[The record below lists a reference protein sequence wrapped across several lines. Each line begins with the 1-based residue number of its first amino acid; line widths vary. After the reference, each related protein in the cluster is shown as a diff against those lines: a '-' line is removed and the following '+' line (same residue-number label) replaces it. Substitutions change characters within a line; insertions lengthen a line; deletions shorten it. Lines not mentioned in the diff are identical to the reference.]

1 MKNLITYLKALWSW
15 VADSQRKEVGVT
27 LGEGAIEHPFSTYS
41 APFGTC
47 WQPSGKLHSVV
58 RCAAMLVMLLTIGSG
73 NAWGESFT
81 FTPTSA
87 SAGTLSGA
95 PTGVTAT
102 FSNSYNSA
110 NQITKNNSQTLTLSG
125 LDGCTIT
132 GVSVSVHN
140 NKSSGA
146 GSGSLTIN
154 GSNKGS
160 LSGISG
166 LGNSSWTT
174 KNFTVTSTEVATGGT
189 VVVTISCSTSSVYC
203 NLYTITYTPASGP
216 TCSTN
221 PTVGGSSNS
230 SINVTG
236 GTVSCTGITKG
247 DCDIDEWGFVYGTAT
262 EPTGNA
268 QKVSSGKST
277 SNVSSF
283 NKALT
288 GLDPNQKYYVRAY
301 AKVGSSTF
309 YGSETNFTTK
319 TITVSSSNTTYG
331 TVSRNKMVITGSPK
345 SGGQYASPAYTISG
359 STPANATTVSQV
371 GNTFTVTSTSTTNIT
386 VTINFEAVPTYT
398 VTWVAGSNS
407 SFNSQTGTAGT
418 ALTNPGTPSAA
429 SYCPGGKV
437 FVGWT
442 ETPIVGETNTVPA
455 DLFSSAEATSKTIP
469 SGGTTYYAVFA
480 TEAASNSYTQIT
492 AEADLEA
499 GKNYL
504 IVGYASSTYKALPVD
519 AASSLTTVSVSSS
532 SISSPAAA
540 LIWTLEGSADAWK
553 IKSTNN
559 NKYLQISGGS
569 LTFETSTSL
578 TFSVGVSSSVFT
590 FTSSASSGNKIL
602 SYYANG
608 NCFNAYTKANTVYV
622 YKQGVTRSAYAT
634 TCCTPWDD
642 PTFSY
647 NTYSLT
653 AGGAHATKTITGT
666 THGTLSFE
674 SSNTGVITVNETT
687 GEVTPV
693 GAGTAHVIASWTAA
707 DGYCAKEMNSSD
719 FTVTGNVTVTF
730 KRNGGGGAA
739 DNQTQSVPYNEATAL
754 KTVATIGYTAPNS
767 CKQFGG
773 WATSEANATAGT
785 VAYADGADITATG
798 ATTLW
803 AIWTDI
809 TYAVSDGTMVGVGS
823 HSYSANPITCGTTLT
838 ITCAADGD
846 HKGNPTVTATGTHGT
861 ITVVSA
867 TSVTIA
873 NVTSAIAVS
882 ISYAEKTNV
891 TATWNVNNGSVT
903 GGGTT
908 TQKEGSTFTF
918 PNVTS
923 TDCGTFL
930 GWTNA
935 ANSSYSSTSGTPTP
949 FYTAGSTT
957 TLNENTQFYA
967 VYSKVSDDAVSATL
981 YAHDGNV
988 NSITNAGYTN
998 TTVTATGISTTNTTN
1013 YKTKFDDVGDKVI
1026 FQLDGTPTS
1035 FSAAFQ
1041 TPSSGTSGT
1050 STIKL
1055 YESSSTSGPWTEIT
1069 STSITTSSTS
1079 ATLSETRPA
1088 KFTQRIVK
1096 LEMTSKGYNMMC
1108 GDITIVGLRAPIN
1121 YTTNPGC
1128 VDWVLDAIN
1137 VTTAPTK
1144 TTYDECEAF
1153 DPTGMAVTAT
1163 MKENGNPS
1171 NTTTKDVAG
1180 YTWTPTQFLTP
1191 GNSIPVTI
1199 SYTEK
1204 GVTRTTT
1211 QTVRVNDLPNYTIT
1225 FHDGDGTTTWTQANH
1240 CDACNLDSRTGSLA
1254 CGDYTFAGW
1263 STSSTTYDDENATIT
1278 TWVSG
1283 SYTPTANTHLYAVY
1297 LKGAAPAEF
1306 TANCIGGTFTIG
1318 TKNGGSTIISH
1329 AANVGSF
1336 NSYEYGVANSDY
1348 TEDQLGKFLFEKV
1361 GENTYKISLERND
1374 DYGGGIKRFYIAPDD
1389 YSAGTIEF
1397 LETYDANQCKW
1408 KVVAGT
1414 SGSWRI
1420 YTEFRN
1426 SNVTKDYGIA
1436 GRGNDGATPRFKL
1449 VPTSN
1454 INGSDNYD
1462 VELSPVSTPVY
1473 QSNPNCASTYTI
1485 TFNTHGGTF
1494 VQGNYAY
1501 ATETTSGL
1509 SGTTT
1514 SKFPSAT
1521 LSGCTFAGWKEGSAF
1536 EETTSSAAEDDM
1548 SDAPYGL
1555 FAADANL
1562 SVSSNKTYH
1571 AVYHYY
1577 DDDIEFDPIDGG
1589 TYQMY
1594 ATVGGVKHFCSAAPG
1609 TSFGTIAS
1617 STDCEDVVDV
1627 VVTPGT
1633 GVNAGK
1639 YKINIGGY
1647 DVMPE
1652 LSNSGLK
1659 RGTFW
1664 WNINEVSDNIYH
1676 ITAEGAESGRSLNL
1690 YASTLAFTHYKDNG
1704 AGLAYDVSFGRC
1716 RQHHWTSEPV
1726 LVPMVVLNSNSN
1738 IMVTSTNGQKLRST
1752 TMLTVTATHYGETTK
1767 IYLSANVAGVGFL
1780 KSDGTALSSDA
1791 GGSYLQTDAE
1801 GELATSVYV
1810 TYAPTVTT
1818 DGIENVTITARD
1830 GHSPSPLSQ
1839 TTRSAQVRHLPT
1851 KFIIAQKVGDDW
1863 YALPNDMGNNYTS
1876 STAAVK
1882 ISSVNESTGVAT
1894 FYSEVTDQFA
1904 YQLLRSKA
1912 LDNAGMVFSSPA
1924 KSNNIIKAN
1933 TTASTSTIGLYA
1945 QSGWNN
1951 GATPT
1956 APYFEFTPTTND
1968 LVDYTLKNTFQNN
1981 FLGITTGTWG
1991 IGSTNNVRFFSID
2004 QQPAATITWQND
2016 MLEAVHATNKAE
2028 NGVVTLPT
2036 GANPL
2041 SCNDPSG
2048 LLTFDGWV
2056 TATWS
2061 GYKTTGFTK
2070 VVGGEPATSDVT
2082 YYAVFKDANNRY
2094 YTQCPTIYSITYKA
2108 NGGTGSDYVVYTMN
2122 TTADA
2127 VAVATAGFTKE
2138 GSTFVGW
2145 TNPANAEGTII
2156 TPGAGKIT
2164 GLSGDITLNA
2174 VWIGTTTV
2182 TGTVRLT
2189 ASAGEKVATSGTEVS
2204 INSTDFACAT
2214 ALRIT
2219 YKDVTND
2226 VTYGRSG
2233 TPSYTSSEFRLC
2245 NGSYG
2250 SADGTNISLAEVSGA
2265 YNQTYSIT
2273 YEPNGGAN
2281 TLDHYQLKIEV
2292 LLKNTVIETKTL
2304 ELYGRTLPASFAIAT
2319 KIGGAWYALPNNMSS
2334 EGTYDPI
2341 LISVTEDANILNWT
2355 AQGPS
2360 TAAYKMKDYTV
2371 NYSRLRF
2378 AANDANQYCLWAANG
2393 DAAGIRNWSASSTDA
2408 NYGWIVAE
2416 TNADFSGYTMATSNN
2431 TRTGLMIS
2439 NNKWGMAN
2447 SGYSEIHFIPLTT
2460 VETIDIIA
2468 REWKTNGLV
2477 FAIAADN
2484 NVSLTSGHTQYGIDA
2499 APTTNVT
2506 SITRHSTGG
2515 YGLYEV
2521 GLTDIT
2527 GDYGK
2532 VLSLKMKIGGVD
2544 KIANVTIPIIVSGTD
2559 VTTAAS
2565 EPFTTLDAATKDYDV
2580 VILEG
2585 AKLTT
2590 NATASHAS
2598 KFHNL
2603 YVYAGGTLINDNG
2616 STSVNYLEMRGGIK
2630 GVAHK
2635 EDLAQ
2640 GVPHLRLNK
2649 QISSTNG
2656 ANLDMYVNTAHS
2668 YALSVPFEVSLSG
2681 VNYANSLN
2689 TSTGAA
2695 INGTLDS
2702 QFRIMRYDGE
2712 TRSTG
2717 ASGWTP
2723 ITSTSYTL
2731 QVGQGYV
2738 LQGKRPK
2745 GQPFAVIRFPF
2756 TGVASWA
2763 NASGEGGT
2771 TGKPAIDIYAHEG
2784 GANTPDNDKGWNLI
2798 ANPYMAT
2805 ISYYGDE
2812 EEAYAADFTVGC
2824 LEKTNTTPWDGKYSY
2839 TETTD
2844 AYVTMPNDW
2853 YSAFPQYRANSA
2865 QAVFEP
2871 FKNFF
2876 IQTSADGSV
2885 LFDRSKRASAPR
2897 HLLAQTEN
2905 VSPIYADINLTHG
2918 DDFAQAGLKIDAN
2931 ATTGYKFGEDQNI
2944 FENREAL
2951 TYLKVYT
2958 VADGHYLVGNTLTPA
2973 ETAELIP
2980 LEFYAPNINGEYV
2993 FSLDAN
2999 SDIDRLEYVIL
3010 YDAELGLN
3018 TNLLTNDYTVE
3029 LEQTGLI
3036 ENRFSIGLKVKE
3048 KDNSATGIDDV
3059 GGDSERPYKF
3069 LYRDK
3074 MYILR
3079 GGKIYDATGK
3089 QVREIK

>member
-1 MKNLITYLKALWSW
+1 MKNLITYLKTLWSR
-15 VADSQRKEVGVT
+15 VADSQRNDSRHDCRLTVG
-27 LGEGAIEHPFSTYS
+27 S
-41 APFGTC
+41 
-47 WQPSGKLHSVV
+47 PSGFNSKWMLKLVSV
-58 RCAAMLVMLLTIGSG
+58 LVLILTIGSG

-140 NKSSGA
+140 NKSSGV

-160 LSGISG
+160 LSGIFG

-189 VVVTISCSTSSVYC
+189 VVVTISCSTNSVFC

-319 TITVSSSNTTYG
+319 TITASSSNTTYG

-608 NCFNAYTKANTVYV
+608 KCFNAYTKANTVYV

-846 HKGNPTVTATGTHGT
+846 HKGDPTVTATGTHGA

-867 TSVTIA
+867 TSVTIS

-891 TATWNVNNGSVT
+891 TATWNANNGSVT

-908 TQKEGSTFTF
+908 TQKEGTTFTF
-918 PNVTS
+918 PTVTS
-923 TDCGTFL
+923 VDCGTFL

-935 ANSSYSSTSGTPTP
+935 ANSAYSSTSGTPTP

-1079 ATLSETRPA
+1079 ATLSETSPA

-1108 GDITIVGLRAPIN
+1108 GDITIVGLRAPIV
-1121 YTTNPGC
+1121 YSTNPGC
-1128 VDWVLDAIN
+1128 VDWVLDAIS

-1144 TTYDECEAF
+1144 TTYNECEEF
-1153 DPTGMAVTAT
+1153 DPAGMVVTGSYY
-1163 MKENGNPS
+1163 ENGNPS

-1180 YTWTPTQFLTP
+1180 YTWSPEQFLTP
-1191 GNSIPVTI
+1191 GNTIPVTI
-1199 SYTEK
+1199 TYTEK
-1204 GVTRTTT
+1204 AVTKTTT
-1211 QTVRVNDLPNYTIT
+1211 YNVRVNDLTNYTIT
-1225 FHDGDGTTTWTQANH
+1225 FHDGGNTTTWTQSNH

-1263 STSSTTYDDENATIT
+1263 SSSSTSYDDQSATIT
-1278 TWVSG
+1278 TWVTG
-1283 SYTPTANTHLYAVY
+1283 SYVPTTNTDLYAVY
-1297 LKGAAPAEF
+1297 RKGAAPPAF
-1306 TANCIGGTFTIG
+1306 TANCEGGTFYIYEANGNTHMAGRVNNTPRAYTSEYWNDDCLSCEGDDG
-1318 TKNGGSTIISH
+1318 TPFTFTRI
-1329 AANVGSF
+1329 A
-1336 NSYEYGVANSDY
+1336 D
-1348 TEDQLGKFLFEKV
+1348 
-1361 GENTYKISLERND
+1361 NTYKIQNHDGEYLRKY
-1374 DYGGGIKRFYIAPDD
+1374 YGGNHPDFESTWYNED
-1389 YSAGTIEF
+1389 NFKWIISAGTNGTWRF
-1397 LETYDANQCKW
+1397 TSKAATDYALVKSGNYFDFQLASN
-1408 KVVAGT
+1408 VT
-1414 SGSWRI
+1414 SGST
-1420 YTEFRN
+1420 Y
-1426 SNVTKDYGIA
+1426 
-1436 GRGNDGATPRFKL
+1436 
-1449 VPTSN
+1449 
-1454 INGSDNYD
+1454 YD
-1462 VELSPVSTPVY
+1462 LELSPAAATIY

-1509 SGTTT
+1509 SGTTS

-1521 LSGCTFAGWKEGSAF
+1521 LGGCTFAGWKDGSVQ
-1536 EETTSSAAEDDM
+1536 EEVTSSSAEGDL

-1555 FAADANL
+1555 IAADADL

-1577 DDDIEFDPIDGG
+1577 DEDLEFDPVNGG
-1589 TYQMY
+1589 TYHMY
-1594 ATVGGVKHFCSAAPG
+1594 ATVSGTKHFCSGTPG
-1609 TSFGTIAS
+1609 TSYGTLTS
-1617 STDCEDVVDV
+1617 TTDCDGVVDV
-1627 VVTPGT
+1627 VITPGT
-1633 GVNAGK
+1633 GANAGK

-1647 DVMPE
+1647 DVTPE
-1652 LSNSGLK
+1652 LSGTGLK

-1664 WNINEVSDNIYH
+1664 WNIAEVSDNLYH
-1676 ITAEGAESGRSLNL
+1676 ITADGAESGRSLN
-1690 YASTLAFTHYKDNG
+1690 YYSTSSAFTHYKDNG
-1704 AGLAYDVSFGRC
+1704 AGNTNDINFGRC

-1738 IMVTSTNGQKLRST
+1738 IMVTSTNGQTLRST

-1767 IYLSANVAGVGFL
+1767 IYLSANVTGVGFV

-1791 GGSYLQTDAE
+1791 GGSYLQTDE
-1801 GELATSVYV
+1801 SGELATSVYV

-1818 DGIENVTITARD
+1818 DGVENVTITACD

-1863 YALPNDMGNNYTS
+1863 YALPNNMGNNYTS

-1882 ISSVNESTGVAT
+1882 LSSVNESTGVAT
-1894 FYSEVTDQFA
+1894 FYSDVTDQFA
-1904 YQLLRSKA
+1904 YQLLASKG
-1912 LDNAGMVFSSPA
+1912 LDKKGMVFSSPV
-1924 KSNNIIKAN
+1924 KSDNVIKAN
-1933 TTASTSTIGLYA
+1933 TTSSTSTFGLYA
-1945 QSGWNN
+1945 QSGWT
-1951 GATPT
+1951 GANVQ
-1956 APYFEFTPTTND
+1956 YYEFTPATDD

-1981 FLGITTGTWG
+1981 YLGITTGTWG

-2004 QQPAATITWQND
+2004 QQPAPTITWRNN
-2016 MLEAVHATNKAE
+2016 MLSVDHATNKAE

-2036 GANPL
+2036 GADPV
-2041 SCNDPSG
+2041 SCNTTLFP
-2048 LLTFDGWV
+2048 TFCGWS
-2056 TATWS
+2056 AT
-2061 GYKTTGFTK
+2061 
-2070 VVGGEPATSDVT
+2070 EPAGSYWSAEPSYITNGTVATENTT
-2082 YYAVFKDANNRY
+2082 YYAVFKDATRNRW
-2094 YTQCPTIYSITYKA
+2094 YTQCPTYYTLTFQA
-2108 NGGTGSDYVVYTMN
+2108 GTGIGSDYVTYTEN
-2122 TTADA
+2122 TTYVMPDAATTGMSKEGYTLSGWTTTTAVTVGGSPVAAGGVIPVGATISGISGDMTFTAVWTGNISITGDVWLTSYNGVTVYATSTTNNLITVSSADA
-2127 VAVATAGFTKE
+2127 TGATRFKIIYLDGNGDEVAK
-2138 GSTFVGW
+2138 GS
-2145 TNPANAEGTII
+2145 
-2156 TPGAGKIT
+2156 
-2164 GLSGDITLNA
+2164 S
-2174 VWIGTTTV
+2174 
-2182 TGTVRLT
+2182 R
-2189 ASAGEKVATSGTEVS
+2189 
-2204 INSTDFACAT
+2204 
-2214 ALRIT
+2214 
-2219 YKDVTND
+2219 
-2226 VTYGRSG
+2226 
-2233 TPSYTSSEFRLC
+2233 FRLC
-2245 NGSYG
+2245 NNGSSNYNMVDVSSEYVSV
-2250 SADGTNISLAEVSGA
+2250 SAGA
-2265 YNQTYSIT
+2265 YSQTYSISYT
-2273 YEPNGGAN
+2273 PNAHN
-2281 TLDHYQLKIEV
+2281 TIHTGTLKLQLMHNTTV
-2292 LLKNTVIETKTL
+2292 LSEATL
-2304 ELYGRTLPASFAIAT
+2304 VLHGRALPEEFVVASKFD
-2319 KIGGAWYALPNNMSS
+2319 GEWYALPNTLAATEAEAKAVAGVKITVDNTTTPTKAVYAPNTAVYRG
-2334 EGTYDPI
+2334 EGRYAAGTNVYGIRLTDGTKH
-2341 LISVTEDANILNWT
+2341 LQVS
-2355 AQGPS
+2355 S
-2360 TAAYKMKDYTV
+2360 TASVNNIWLSPTGSAAHQDWWLSSSNFGAY
-2371 NYSRLRF
+2371 
-2378 AANDANQYCLWAANG
+2378 
-2393 DAAGIRNWSASSTDA
+2393 
-2408 NYGWIVAE
+2408 E
-2416 TNADFSGYTMATSNN
+2416 
-2431 TRTGLMIS
+2431 
-2439 NNKWGMAN
+2439 
-2447 SGYSEIHFIPLTT
+2447 
-2460 VETIDIIA
+2460 
-2468 REWKTNGLV
+2468 
-2477 FAIAADN
+2477 
-2484 NVSLTSGHTQYGIDA
+2484 
-2499 APTTNVT
+2499 
-2506 SITRHSTGG
+2506 
-2515 YGLYEV
+2515 
-2521 GLTDIT
+2521 
-2527 GDYGK
+2527 
-2532 VLSLKMKIGGVD
+2532 
-2544 KIANVTIPIIVSGTD
+2544 VTIPSTGTKKMGMVGGNIGYFASPTAPSGQIYFLPIEHELVDNEAKVTEWGSKSVILDVDAQTASSAQARLGSGEPETVASFAQTLTSVKGSATKYNYTLSFSTLDFSTHKGELLYIDWLDAEDNVLSTSALTIPWIIASNSTMSTIDATKGHWNTEVHVLPDVTLTADGGSFGSSSVTIKQLEIYPGAIVKVTSGTLD
-2559 VTTAAS
+2559 VTDLVLRYGWTRAAEKS
-2565 EPFTTLDAATKDYDV
+2565 YDV
-2580 VILEG
+2580 AQMQI
-2585 AKLTT
+2585 K
-2590 NATASHAS
+2590 
-2598 KFHNL
+2598 
-2603 YVYAGGTLINDNG
+2603 
-2616 STSVNYLEMRGGIK
+2616 RGDG
-2630 GVAHK
+2630 
-2635 EDLAQ
+2635 
-2640 GVPHLRLNK
+2640 
-2649 QISSTNG
+2649 G
-2656 ANLDMYVNTAHS
+2656 ANLTTTRA
-2668 YALSVPFEVSLSG
+2668 YADWYIDYDQYYPISVPWTVTVANMSYKNSNSAASAGVKLRYYDGASRAENGQTGVDEGANWKEYSPLPEYLEPSKGYAMSAKRPSGKAFSIVRMPLTIPSASWTALGEQGEVSSEHKNQ
-2681 VNYANSLN
+2681 VSV
-2689 TSTGAA
+2689 TG
-2695 INGTLDS
+2695 
-2702 QFRIMRYDGE
+2702 Y
-2712 TRSTG
+2712 
-2717 ASGWTP
+2717 
-2723 ITSTSYTL
+2723 
-2731 QVGQGYV
+2731 GY
-2738 LQGKRPK
+2738 GSSEW
-2745 GQPFAVIRFPF
+2745 FAM
-2756 TGVASWA
+2756 
-2763 NASGEGGT
+2763 
-2771 TGKPAIDIYAHEG
+2771 
-2784 GANTPDNDKGWNLI
+2784 GWNFI
-2798 ANPYMAT
+2798 GNPYMAT
-2805 ISYYGDE
+2805 FNGDDDGISGKLELQNGGSIRYATIPDLEFKNYYQVNIAEANLKPASGFFVQANNATPQTITFAANKIVAPSAPARYTKKE
-2812 EEAYAADFTVGC
+2812 ETVPDQEAYIRLSNDDDVKDQMGLIIGDNYTAEYEPNADLVKVLGEANA
-2824 LEKTNTTPWDGKYSY
+2824 LKTYMHYINMDM
-2839 TETTD
+2839 
-2844 AYVTMPNDW
+2844 AYVAINETLAKEWIPVTVHIPSTGG
-2853 YSAFPQYRANSA
+2853 YTFSLANS
-2865 QAVFEP
+2865 
-2871 FKNFF
+2871 
-2876 IQTSADGSV
+2876 SV
-2885 LFDRSKRASAPR
+2885 VE
-2897 HLLAQTEN
+2897 HLEGVYLM
-2905 VSPIYADINLTHG
+2905 D
-2918 DDFAQAGLKIDAN
+2918 
-2931 ATTGYKFGEDQNI
+2931 YKYGM
-2944 FENREAL
+2944 
-2951 TYLKVYT
+2951 V
-2958 VADGHYLVGNTLTPA
+2958 
-2973 ETAELIP
+2973 
-2980 LEFYAPNINGEYV
+2980 
-2993 FSLDAN
+2993 
-2999 SDIDRLEYVIL
+2999 
-3010 YDAELGLN
+3010 
-3018 TNLLTNDYTVE
+3018 TNLIGDTYSFHIDEGVTD
-3029 LEQTGLI
+3029 
-3036 ENRFSIGLKVKE
+3036 NRFAINAVVGKRDTPTDM
-3048 KDNSATGIDDV
+3048 DNIQSDD
-3059 GGDSERPYKF
+3059 GQRPTVMKF
-3069 LYRDK
+3069 LYQDK

-3079 GGKIYDATGK
+3079 NGVLYDATGK
-3089 QVREIK
+3089 KVSEINK

>member
-1 MKNLITYLKALWSW
+1 MKTKFLQRVLWLMIPLL
-15 VADSQRKEVGVT
+15 T
-27 LGEGAIEHPFSTYS
+27 MFSTNMWADY
-41 APFGTC
+41 
-47 WQPSGKLHSVV
+47 
-58 RCAAMLVMLLTIGSG
+58 TI
-73 NAWGESFT
+73 T
-81 FTPTSA
+81 FKT
-87 SAGTLSGA
+87 SGA
-95 PTGVTAT
+95 TDLINTGGTYATSSETAYVNGT
-102 FSNSYNSA
+102 
-110 NQITKNNSQTLTLSG
+110 
-125 LDGCTIT
+125 
-132 GVSVSVHN
+132 
-140 NKSSGA
+140 SSGVQF
-146 GSGSLTIN
+146 GSGSKGGNILLTMTASGQIQASKITLN
-154 GSNKGS
+154 GYCKFASNG
-160 LSGISG
+160 
-166 LGNSSWTT
+166 GNCKVTIT
-174 KNFTVTSTEVATGGT
+174 FTDNSTENHTPSA
-189 VVVTISCSTSSVYC
+189 ST
-203 NLYTITYTPASGP
+203 
-216 TCSTN
+216 
-221 PTVGGSSNS
+221 
-230 SINVTG
+230 
-236 GTVSCTGITKG
+236 
-247 DCDIDEWGFVYGTAT
+247 TAT
-262 EPTGNA
+262 NTD
-268 QKVSSGKST
+268 VSI
-277 SNVSSF
+277 
-283 NKALT
+283 
-288 GLDPNQKYYVRAY
+288 
-301 AKVGSSTF
+301 
-309 YGSETNFTTK
+309 TNTTK
-319 TITVSSSNTTYG
+319 TLKSIKLESTAKNKRFYVTGIKVTAAGGGGCSTDPTASWSTAPSNGTAGGNMNATLTTNYAAGVVYSSSNTSVA
-331 TVSRNKMVITGSPK
+331 TVSGNGTTTCAIT
-345 SGGQYASPAYTISG
+345 YVAAG
-359 STPANATTVSQV
+359 STRITATVTGDGSTYCTGPATCYTDITVSAP
-371 GNTFTVTSTSTTNIT
+371 
-386 VTINFEAVPTYT
+386 AVSHT
-398 VTWVAGSNS
+398 VTWLSNGSNYVS
-407 SFNSQTGTAGT
+407 PVSYDHGDPLEFPAGT
-418 ALTNPGTPSAA
+418 PTAPSG
-429 SYCPGGKV
+429 SCSSKV

-442 ETPIVGETNTVPA
+442 SDSEITSETSTAPSFISEGGAVNA
-455 DLFSSAEATSKTIP
+455 DV
-469 SGGTTYYAVFA
+469 TYRAVFA
-480 TEAASNSYTQIT
+480 DALTTFSKVTNPSTLRAGDIIAIVSNDNNNGLRVSSNAPAASASTYANAASIT
-492 AEADLEA
+492 PATDMLWTLA
-499 GKNYL
+499 GNNTTGFTFTTGSRTTSGPETL
-504 IVGYASSTYKALPVD
+504 GAASVPGNNSSTNVTLS
-519 AASSLTTVSVSSS
+519 ASNNTWKFTSHNTSNCLLISPSSKSTCGLEYYS
-532 SISSPAAA
+532 S
-540 LIWTLEGSADAWK
+540 AWK
-553 IKSTNN
+553 IYTK
-559 NKYLQISGGS
+559 
-569 LTFETSTSL
+569 
-578 TFSVGVSSSVFT
+578 
-590 FTSSASSGNKIL
+590 SSGIGSTAATAMRVYRKDYDNYI
-602 SYYANG
+602 
-608 NCFNAYTKANTVYV
+608 TK
-622 YKQGVTRSAYAT
+622 
-634 TCCTPWDD
+634 CCTDWSV
-642 PTFSY
+642 PTL
-647 NTYSLT
+647 TYSIPGGWK
-653 AGGAHATKTITGT
+653 AGDADVNATIGSGT
-666 THGTLSFE
+666 THGTVSFE
-674 SSNTGVITVNETT
+674 SSNPSVLTVNTST
-687 GEVTPV
+687 GAIHAV
-693 GAGTAHVIASWTAA
+693 GAGTA
-707 DGYCAKEMNSSD
+707 
-719 FTVTGNVTVTF
+719 TVTATWPGDATYCPKTCTSATITVSGNVTVVF
-730 KRNGGGGAA
+730 DKNGGDGTMA
-739 DNQTQSVPYNEATAL
+739 NQAVPYNTSTAL
-754 KTVATIGYTAPNS
+754 NSNAYTAPS
-767 CKQFGG
+767 CKYFYG
-773 WATSEANATAGT
+773 WADTKAEADAGTRDYTDGQNVTLTAGVTLYAVWKTIQYT
-785 VAYADGADITATG
+785 VARGTGTATG
-798 ATTLW
+798 C
-803 AIWTDI
+803 
-809 TYAVSDGTMVGVGS
+809 SGGTFTFSPSTVD
-823 HSYSANPITCGTTLT
+823 CGGTVT
-838 ITCAADGD
+838 ITSSPDD
-846 HKGNPTVTATGTHGT
+846 NHKGSPTVTILPAGSGTVSGNT
-861 ITVVSA
+861 ITGVSGNI
-867 TSVTIA
+867 TSISV
-873 NVTSAIAVS
+873 
-882 ISYAEKTNV
+882 SYAEKVDV

-935 ANSSYSSTSGTPTP
+935 ANSSYSSTSGKPTP
-949 FYTAGSTT
+949 FYSVGSTIV
-957 TLNENTQFYA
+957 LNENTQFYA
-967 VYSKVSDDAVSATL
+967 VYSKVGDDAVAGTL
-981 YAHDGNV
+981 YQYNNDGTDLDDDTHGVTPSKSVTNK
-988 NSITNAGYTN
+988 NSAPWIGFES
-998 TTVTATGISTTNTTN
+998 VGN
-1013 YKTKFDDVGDKVI
+1013 YIIWDLG
-1026 FQLDGTPTS
+1026 GTPTS
-1035 FSAAFQ
+1035 FSAY
-1041 TPSSGTSGT
+1041 
-1050 STIKL
+1050 L
-1055 YESSSTSGPWTEIT
+1055 VSSTGGTGSGQSTMVLEQGDKDGGVYTWDATPIATRSTSSASTEI
-1069 STSITTSSTS
+1069 SMNITDASKFEKSHLRLRMSEKRMNIRMGAVTINGLI
-1079 ATLSETRPA
+1079 AT
-1088 KFTQRIVK
+1088 
-1096 LEMTSKGYNMMC
+1096 
-1108 GDITIVGLRAPIN
+1108 IT

-1128 VDWVLDAIN
+1128 VDWVLDAIS

-1144 TTYDECEAF
+1144 TTYNECEEF
-1153 DPTGMAVTAT
+1153 DPAGMVVTGSYY
-1163 MKENGNPS
+1163 ENGNPS

-1180 YTWTPTQFLTP
+1180 YTWSPEQFLTP
-1191 GNSIPVTI
+1191 GNTIPVTI
-1199 SYTEK
+1199 TYTEK
-1204 GVTRTTT
+1204 AVTKTTT
-1211 QTVRVNDLPNYTIT
+1211 YNVRVNDLTNYTIT
-1225 FHDGDGTTTWTQANH
+1225 FHDGGNTTTWTQSNH

-1263 STSSTTYDDENATIT
+1263 SSSSTSYDDQSATIT
-1278 TWVSG
+1278 TWVTG
-1283 SYTPTANTHLYAVY
+1283 SYVPTANTDLYAVY
-1297 LKGAAPAEF
+1297 RKGATPPAF
-1306 TANCIGGTFTIG
+1306 TANCEGGTFYIYEANGNTHMAGRVNNTPRAYTSEYWNDDCLSCEGDDG
-1318 TKNGGSTIISH
+1318 TPFTFTRI
-1329 AANVGSF
+1329 A
-1336 NSYEYGVANSDY
+1336 D
-1348 TEDQLGKFLFEKV
+1348 
-1361 GENTYKISLERND
+1361 NTYKIQNHDGEYLRKYSSG
-1374 DYGGGIKRFYIAPDD
+1374 YHPDFESTWYNED
-1389 YSAGTIEF
+1389 NFKWIISAGT
-1397 LETYDANQCKW
+1397 N
-1408 KVVAGT
+1408 GT
-1414 SGSWRI
+1414 WRFTSKAATDYALVKSGN
-1420 YTEFRN
+1420 YFDFQLA
-1426 SNVTKDYGIA
+1426 SNVTPSSSYYDLEL
-1436 GRGNDGATPRFKL
+1436 TPAA
-1449 VPTSN
+1449 
-1454 INGSDNYD
+1454 
-1462 VELSPVSTPVY
+1462 STVY
-1473 QSNPNCASTYTI
+1473 QSNPNCGSPYTI
-1485 TFNTHGGTF
+1485 TFETHGGSF

-1501 ATETTSGL
+1501 STATTSGL
-1509 SGTTT
+1509 TDPTV

-1521 LSGCTFAGWKEGSAF
+1521 MTGCTFVGWKDGNAQDEILSDNAEG
-1536 EETTSSAAEDDM
+1536 DM
-1548 SDAPYGL
+1548 SDAPAGL
-1555 FAADANL
+1555 YAANADL

-1577 DDDIEFDPIDGG
+1577 DDDWTFDPSEGG
-1589 TYQMY
+1589 TYHMY
-1594 ATVGGVKHFCSAAPG
+1594 TLISGTKHYVSSTPTNSWALL
-1609 TSFGTIAS
+1609 TT
-1617 STDCEDVVDV
+1617 STDCGDVKEVTI
-1627 VVTPGT
+1627 TPGT
-1633 GVNAGK
+1633 GANAGK
-1639 YKINIGGY
+1639 YTIAVDGYNIISENGGTNFKRGDFWWTITARGDGTYAINGMNNDRNI
-1647 DVMPE
+1647 V
-1652 LSNSGLK
+1652 SNSTGSQFSHCAYNAQ
-1659 RGTFW
+1659 G
-1664 WNINEVSDNIYH
+1664 SY
-1676 ITAEGAESGRSLNL
+1676 SGW
-1690 YASTLAFTHYKDNG
+1690 YYP
-1704 AGLAYDVSFGRC
+1704 YFGRC
-1716 RQHHWTSEPV
+1716 RQHHWTSTPTITPSIT
-1726 LVPMVVLNSNSN
+1726 LGQTGN
-1738 IMVTSTNGQKLRST
+1738 IYITSTNGKTIKATNKLTLS
-1752 TMLTVTATHYGETTK
+1752 ATRYGTTTK

-1780 KSDGTALSSDA
+1780 KADGTTLPYDSHGTYISTESS
-1791 GGSYLQTDAE
+1791 
-1801 GELATSVYV
+1801 GELATTNIVV
-1810 TYAPTVTT
+1810 TYSPTVTT
-1818 DGIENVTITARD
+1818 DGIETVTITAQD
-1830 GHSPSPLSQ
+1830 NSSPSVLATASR
-1839 TTRSAQVRHLPT
+1839 TIHVRHLPA
-1851 KFIIAQKVGDDW
+1851 KFLIATKVGDDW
-1863 YALPNDMGNNYTS
+1863 YALPNNMTAYGNP
-1876 STAAVK
+1876 AAIK
-1882 ISSVNESTGVAT
+1882 LSSVNEATGVAT
-1894 FYSEVTDQFA
+1894 YYSDQYDGEA
-1904 YQLLRSKA
+1904 VGSKNYLTWA
-1912 LDNAGMVFSSPA
+1912 LYAPVNSDNANYGYKQHGDRLRFADTYGPAHYLELKASDDDIKNSVQSP
-1924 KSNNIIKAN
+1924 N
-1933 TTASTSTIGLYA
+1933 TTDHPLCELLPG
-1945 QSGWNN
+1945 
-1951 GATPT
+1951 
-1956 APYFEFTPTTND
+1956 TND
-1968 LVDYTLKNTFQNN
+1968 LIDYTLYNEGQSKY
-1981 FLGITTGTWG
+1981 LGVDGSRLWG
-1991 IGSTNNVRFFSID
+1991 AYVGSTTVRFLIPN
-2004 QQPAATITWQND
+2004 QQPAPTITWYND
-2016 MLEAVHATNKAE
+2016 MLDADHATNKAE

-2036 GANPL
+2036 GADPV
-2041 SCNDPSG
+2041 SCNST
-2048 LLTFDGWV
+2048 LLPTFCGWKDGAIATYV
-2056 TATWS
+2056 TSEPTYVQAGDAATTD
-2061 GYKTTGFTK
+2061 K
-2070 VVGGEPATSDVT
+2070 T
-2082 YYAVFKDANNRY
+2082 YYAVFKHATLDRW
-2094 YTQCPTIYSITYKA
+2094 YTDCPTIYTITYTA
-2108 NGGTGSDYVVYTMN
+2108 NGGTGADHLEYTMN

-2127 VAVATAGFTKE
+2127 ITVGAAGFSKE
-2138 GSTFVGW
+2138 GCTFVGW
-2145 TNPANAEGTII
+2145 TNPDDVDGTII

-2164 GLSGDITLNA
+2164 GLTGDITLNA

-2189 ASAGEKVATSGTEVS
+2189 ASAGEKVATGATDVTIS
-2204 INSTDFACAT
+2204 STDFACAT

-2233 TPSYTSSEFRLC
+2233 SPTYTSSEFRLC

-2265 YNQTYSIT
+2265 YNQTFSIT

-2319 KIGGAWYALPNNMSS
+2319 KIGGAWYALPNNMGS

-2341 LISVTEDANILNWT
+2341 LISVTEDANVLNWT

-2408 NYGWIVAE
+2408 AYGWIVAE

-2484 NVSLTSGHTQYGIDA
+2484 NVSLTSGHTQYGVNA

-2521 GLTDIT
+2521 GLADIT

-2784 GANTPDNDKGWNLI
+2784 GTNTPDNDKGWNLI

-2805 ISYYGDE
+2805 LSYNGADE
-2812 EEAYAADFTVGC
+2812 GWAADFTVGC

-2876 IQTSADGSV
+2876 IQTSANGSV

-2973 ETAELIP
+2973 ETSELIP
-2980 LEFYAPNINGEYV
+2980 LEFYAPNVNGDYV

-3010 YDAELGLN
+3010 YDAELGLS
-3018 TNLLTNDYTVE
+3018 TNLLTNDYSVE
-3029 LEQTGLI
+3029 LTGAGLI
-3036 ENRFSIGLKVKE
+3036 TERFSIGLKVKE

-3069 LYRDK
+3069 IYRDK
-3074 MYILR
+3074 MYIMR
-3079 GGKIYDATGK
+3079 GGHLYDATGK

>member
-1 MKNLITYLKALWSW
+1 MKTKFLQRVLWLMIPLL
-15 VADSQRKEVGVT
+15 T
-27 LGEGAIEHPFSTYS
+27 MFSTNMWADY
-41 APFGTC
+41 
-47 WQPSGKLHSVV
+47 
-58 RCAAMLVMLLTIGSG
+58 TI
-73 NAWGESFT
+73 T
-81 FTPTSA
+81 FKT
-87 SAGTLSGA
+87 SGA
-95 PTGVTAT
+95 TDLINTGGTYATSSETAYVNGT
-102 FSNSYNSA
+102 
-110 NQITKNNSQTLTLSG
+110 
-125 LDGCTIT
+125 
-132 GVSVSVHN
+132 
-140 NKSSGA
+140 SSGVQF
-146 GSGSLTIN
+146 GSGSKGGNILLTMTASGQIQASKITLN
-154 GSNKGS
+154 GYCKFASNG
-160 LSGISG
+160 
-166 LGNSSWTT
+166 GNCKVTIT
-174 KNFTVTSTEVATGGT
+174 FTDNSTENHTPSA
-189 VVVTISCSTSSVYC
+189 ST
-203 NLYTITYTPASGP
+203 
-216 TCSTN
+216 
-221 PTVGGSSNS
+221 
-230 SINVTG
+230 
-236 GTVSCTGITKG
+236 
-247 DCDIDEWGFVYGTAT
+247 TAT
-262 EPTGNA
+262 NTD
-268 QKVSSGKST
+268 VSI
-277 SNVSSF
+277 
-283 NKALT
+283 
-288 GLDPNQKYYVRAY
+288 
-301 AKVGSSTF
+301 
-309 YGSETNFTTK
+309 TNTTK
-319 TITVSSSNTTYG
+319 TLKSIKLESTAKNKRFYVTGIKVTAAGGGGCSTDPTASWSTAPSNGTAGGNMNATLTTNYAAGVVYSSSNTSVA
-331 TVSRNKMVITGSPK
+331 TVSGNGTTTCAIT
-345 SGGQYASPAYTISG
+345 YVAAG
-359 STPANATTVSQV
+359 STRITATVTGDGSTYCTGPATCYTDITVSAP
-371 GNTFTVTSTSTTNIT
+371 
-386 VTINFEAVPTYT
+386 AVSHT
-398 VTWVAGSNS
+398 VTWLSNGSNYVS
-407 SFNSQTGTAGT
+407 PVSYDHGDPLEFPAGT
-418 ALTNPGTPSAA
+418 PTAPSG
-429 SYCPGGKV
+429 SCSSKV

-442 ETPIVGETNTVPA
+442 SDSEITSETSTAPSFISEGGAVNA
-455 DLFSSAEATSKTIP
+455 DV
-469 SGGTTYYAVFA
+469 TYRAVFA
-480 TEAASNSYTQIT
+480 DALTTFSKVTNPSTLRAGDIIAIVSNDNNNGLRVSSNAPAASASTYANAASIT
-492 AEADLEA
+492 PATDMLWTLA
-499 GKNYL
+499 GNNTTGFTFTTGSRTTSGPETL
-504 IVGYASSTYKALPVD
+504 GAASVPGNNSSTNVTLS
-519 AASSLTTVSVSSS
+519 ASNNTWKFTSHNTSNCLLISPSSKSTCGLEYYS
-532 SISSPAAA
+532 S
-540 LIWTLEGSADAWK
+540 AWK
-553 IKSTNN
+553 IYTK
-559 NKYLQISGGS
+559 
-569 LTFETSTSL
+569 
-578 TFSVGVSSSVFT
+578 
-590 FTSSASSGNKIL
+590 SSGIGSTAATAMRVYRKDYDNYI
-602 SYYANG
+602 
-608 NCFNAYTKANTVYV
+608 TK
-622 YKQGVTRSAYAT
+622 
-634 TCCTPWDD
+634 CCTDWSV
-642 PTFSY
+642 PTL
-647 NTYSLT
+647 TYSIPGGWK
-653 AGGAHATKTITGT
+653 AGDADVNATIGSGT
-666 THGTLSFE
+666 THGTVSFE
-674 SSNTGVITVNETT
+674 SSNPSVLTVNTST
-687 GEVTPV
+687 GAIHAV
-693 GAGTAHVIASWTAA
+693 GAGTA
-707 DGYCAKEMNSSD
+707 
-719 FTVTGNVTVTF
+719 TVTATWPGDATYCPKTCTSATITVSGNVTVVF
-730 KRNGGGGAA
+730 DKNGGDGTMA
-739 DNQTQSVPYNEATAL
+739 NQAVPYNTSTAL
-754 KTVATIGYTAPNS
+754 NSNAYTAPS
-767 CKQFGG
+767 CKYFYG
-773 WATSEANATAGT
+773 WADTKAEADAGTRDYTDGQNVTLTAGVTLYAVWKTIQYT
-785 VAYADGADITATG
+785 VARGTGTATG
-798 ATTLW
+798 C
-803 AIWTDI
+803 
-809 TYAVSDGTMVGVGS
+809 SGGTFTFSPSTVD
-823 HSYSANPITCGTTLT
+823 CGGTVT
-838 ITCAADGD
+838 ITSSPDD
-846 HKGNPTVTATGTHGT
+846 NHKGSPTVTILPAGSGTVSGNT
-861 ITVVSA
+861 ITGVSGNI
-867 TSVTIA
+867 TSISV
-873 NVTSAIAVS
+873 
-882 ISYAEKTNV
+882 SYAEKVDV

-903 GGGTT
+903 GGSST
-908 TQKEGSTFTF
+908 TQKEGTTFTF

-923 TDCGTFL
+923 VDCGTFL
-930 GWTNA
+930 GWTDYAHRNY
-935 ANSSYSSTSGTPTP
+935 NETSGKPSP
-949 FYTAGSTT
+949 CYNAGSTIV
-957 TLNENTQFYA
+957 LDANTQFYA
-967 VYSKVSDDAVSATL
+967 VYSKVSDDAVSGVL
-981 YAHDGNV
+981 YHHADDGTDLSDDDHTGV
-988 NSITNAGYTN
+988 
-998 TTVTATGISTTNTTN
+998 TVTGTGLGTYNSAPYI
-1013 YKTKFDDVGDKVI
+1013 KFDGVGDKII
-1026 FQLDGTPTS
+1026 FELDGTPTS
-1035 FSAAFQ
+1035 FAAAF
-1041 TPSSGTSGT
+1041 TTASNGTAGFSGFT
-1050 STIKL
+1050 L
-1055 YESSSTSGPWTEIT
+1055 YESDETSGPWTQIGDEVGASYT
-1069 STSITTSSTS
+1069 STSFSLNITTAASFSKRV
-1079 ATLSETRPA
+1079 L
-1088 KFTQRIVK
+1088 K
-1096 LEMTSKGYNMMC
+1096 LEMTHKSLNVGC
-1108 GDITIVGLRAPIN
+1108 GEITINGLRAPIN

-1144 TTYDECEAF
+1144 TTYNECEAF

-1225 FHDGDGTTTWTQANH
+1225 FHDGDGTTTWTQSNH

-1263 STSSTTYDDENATIT
+1263 STSSTTYDDVSATIS

-1374 DYGGGIKRFYIAPDD
+1374 DYGDGIKRFYVAPDD
-1389 YSAGTIEF
+1389 YSAGSFEF
-1397 LETYDANQCKW
+1397 LETYDADQCKW

-1426 SNVTKDYGIA
+1426 SYVTKDYGIA
-1436 GRGNDGATPRFKL
+1436 GRGNDGATPRFRL

-2219 YKDVTND
+2219 YKDVIND

-2319 KIGGAWYALPNNMSS
+2319 KIGGAWYALPNNMGS

-2378 AANDANQYCLWAANG
+2378 AANDANQYCLWAADG

-2408 NYGWIVAE
+2408 AYGWIVSE

-2499 APTTNVT
+2499 APATNVT

-2521 GLTDIT
+2521 GLADIT

-2544 KIANVTIPIIVSGTD
+2544 KIANVTIPIIVSGTTTT
-2559 VTTAAS
+2559 TTAAT
-2565 EPFTTLDAATKDYDV
+2565 PFTILDAATKDYDV
-2580 VILEG
+2580 VILDG

-2756 TGVASWA
+2756 TGVNNWA
-2763 NASGEGGT
+2763 DSNGEGKAS
-2771 TGKPAIDIYAHEG
+2771 GKPAINIYAHEG

-2876 IQTSADGSV
+2876 IQTSANGSV

-2944 FENREAL
+2944 FENRSDL

-2958 VADGHYLVGNTLTPA
+2958 VADGHYLVGNTLTPE

-2980 LEFYAPNINGEYV
+2980 LEFYAPNVNGDYV

-3018 TNLLTNDYTVE
+3018 TNLLTDDYTVE

-3048 KDNSATGIDDV
+3048 KDNSATGIGDV
-3059 GGDSERPYKF
+3059 GDDSERPYKF

>member
-1 MKNLITYLKALWSW
+1 MTTVNGGKDVKADWSATTGGNETGYH
-15 VADSQRKEVGVT
+15 VALYNNAND
-27 LGEGAIEHPFSTYS
+27 A
-41 APFGTC
+41 
-47 WQPSGKLHSVV
+47 
-58 RCAAMLVMLLTIGSG
+58 LVAEDDVAT
-73 NAWGESFT
+73 T
-81 FTPTSA
+81 TK
-87 SAGTLSGA
+87 
-95 PTGVTAT
+95 T
-102 FSNSYNSA
+102 FSNPGAGTYYVKV
-110 NQITKNNSQTLTLSG
+110 TPTY
-125 LDGCTIT
+125 
-132 GVSVSVHN
+132 
-140 NKSSGA
+140 SGA
-146 GSGSLTIN
+146 GSYCA
-154 GSNKGS
+154 
-160 LSGISG
+160 
-166 LGNSSWTT
+166 
-174 KNFTVTSTEVATGGT
+174 EGT
-189 VVVTISCSTSSVYC
+189 VKQSGTIEV
-203 NLYTITYTPASGP
+203 
-216 TCSTN
+216 
-221 PTVGGSSNS
+221 
-230 SINVTG
+230 
-236 GTVSCTGITKG
+236 
-247 DCDIDEWGFVYGTAT
+247 
-262 EPTGNA
+262 
-268 QKVSSGKST
+268 
-277 SNVSSF
+277 
-283 NKALT
+283 
-288 GLDPNQKYYVRAY
+288 
-301 AKVGSSTF
+301 
-309 YGSETNFTTK
+309 
-319 TITVSSSNTTYG
+319 
-331 TVSRNKMVITGSPK
+331 
-345 SGGQYASPAYTISG
+345 
-359 STPANATTVSQV
+359 
-371 GNTFTVTSTSTTNIT
+371 
-386 VTINFEAVPTYT
+386 
-398 VTWVAGSNS
+398 
-407 SFNSQTGTAGT
+407 
-418 ALTNPGTPSAA
+418 
-429 SYCPGGKV
+429 
-437 FVGWT
+437 
-442 ETPIVGETNTVPA
+442 
-455 DLFSSAEATSKTIP
+455 
-469 SGGTTYYAVFA
+469 
-480 TEAASNSYTQIT
+480 
-492 AEADLEA
+492 
-499 GKNYL
+499 
-504 IVGYASSTYKALPVD
+504 
-519 AASSLTTVSVSSS
+519 
-532 SISSPAAA
+532 
-540 LIWTLEGSADAWK
+540 
-553 IKSTNN
+553 
-559 NKYLQISGGS
+559 
-569 LTFETSTSL
+569 
-578 TFSVGVSSSVFT
+578 
-590 FTSSASSGNKIL
+590 SGN
-602 SYYANG
+602 
-608 NCFNAYTKANTVYV
+608 VV
-622 YKQGVTRSAYAT
+622 
-634 TCCTPWDD
+634 
-642 PTFSY
+642 
-647 NTYSLT
+647 
-653 AGGAHATKTITGT
+653 
-666 THGTLSFE
+666 
-674 SSNTGVITVNETT
+674 
-687 GEVTPV
+687 
-693 GAGTAHVIASWTAA
+693 
-707 DGYCAKEMNSSD
+707 
-719 FTVTGNVTVTF
+719 VTF

-739 DNQTQSVPYNEATAL
+739 DNQTQEVTYNSATAL
-754 KTVATIGYTAPNS
+754 STIATIGYTAPT

-785 VAYADGADITATG
+785 IAYADGANITATS

-803 AIWTDI
+803 AVWTNL
-809 TYAVSDGTMVGVGS
+809 TYAVTDGTMVGVAS
-823 HSYSANPITCGTTLT
+823 HSYSANPITCGNTLT

-935 ANSSYSSTSGTPTP
+935 ANSSYSSTSGKPTP
-949 FYTAGSTT
+949 FYSVGSTIV
-957 TLNENTQFYA
+957 LNANTQFYA
-967 VYSKVSDDAVSATL
+967 VYSKVGDDAVSGVL
-981 YAHDGNV
+981 YHHADDGTDL
-988 NSITNAGYTN
+988 SDDDHTG
-998 TTVTATGISTTNTTN
+998 VTATGSGLGTYNSSPYI
-1013 YKTKFDDVGDKVI
+1013 KFDGVGDNII

-1035 FSAAFQ
+1035 FAAAFK
-1041 TPSSGTSGT
+1041 TASNGTAGFSGFT
-1050 STIKL
+1050 L
-1055 YESSSTSGPWTEIT
+1055 YESDETSGPWTQIGDEVGASYT
-1069 STSITTSSTS
+1069 STSFSLNITTAASFSKRV
-1079 ATLSETRPA
+1079 L
-1088 KFTQRIVK
+1088 K
-1096 LEMTSKGYNMMC
+1096 LEMTHKSLNVGC
-1108 GDITIVGLRAPIN
+1108 GEITINGLRAPIY

-1128 VDWVLDAIN
+1128 VDWVLDAIS

-1144 TTYDECEAF
+1144 TTYDECEEF
-1153 DPTGMAVTAT
+1153 DPAGMVVTAT

-1180 YTWTPTQFLTP
+1180 YTWTPEQFLTP
-1191 GNSIPVTI
+1191 GNAVAVTI

-1225 FHDGDGTTTWTQANH
+1225 FHDGGNTTTWTQSNH
-1240 CDACNLDSRTGSLA
+1240 CDACNIDSRTGSLA

-1263 STSSTTYDDENATIT
+1263 SSSSTSYDDQSATIT
-1278 TWVSG
+1278 TWVTG
-1283 SYTPTANTHLYAVY
+1283 SYVPTANTDLYAVY
-1297 LKGAAPAEF
+1297 RKGATPPAF
-1306 TANCIGGTFTIG
+1306 TANCEGGTFYIYEANGNTHMAGRVNATPRAYTSEYWNNDGG
-1318 TKNGGSTIISH
+1318 TGC
-1329 AANVGSF
+1329 
-1336 NSYEYGVANSDY
+1336 VACLDDGPDL
-1348 TEDQLGKFLFEKV
+1348 TPFTFTKIA
-1361 GENTYKISLERND
+1361 ENTYKIQNSAGEYLRKYYSGNH
-1374 DYGGGIKRFYIAPDD
+1374 PDFESTWYNED
-1389 YSAGTIEF
+1389 NFKWVISAGT
-1397 LETYDANQCKW
+1397 N
-1408 KVVAGT
+1408 GT
-1414 SGSWRI
+1414 WRFTNKNATDYALVKSGS
-1420 YTEFRN
+1420 YFDFQLA
-1426 SNVTKDYGIA
+1426 SNVTALSSY
-1436 GRGNDGATPRFKL
+1436 
-1449 VPTSN
+1449 
-1454 INGSDNYD
+1454 YD
-1462 VELSPVSTPVY
+1462 LEIEPAASTVY
-1473 QSNPNCASTYTI
+1473 QSNPNCGSPYTI
-1485 TFNTHGGTF
+1485 TFDTHGGSF
-1494 VQGNYAY
+1494 VKGNYAY
-1501 ATETTSGL
+1501 STATTSGL
-1509 SGTTT
+1509 TEPTV

-1521 LSGCTFAGWKEGSAF
+1521 MTGCTFVGWKDGNAQDEILSDNAEG
-1536 EETTSSAAEDDM
+1536 DM
-1548 SDAPYGL
+1548 SDAPVGL
-1555 FAADANL
+1555 YAANADL

-1577 DDDIEFDPIDGG
+1577 DDDWTFDPSEGG
-1589 TYQMY
+1589 TYHMY
-1594 ATVGGVKHFCSAAPG
+1594 TLISGTKHYVSSTPTNSWALL
-1609 TSFGTIAS
+1609 TT
-1617 STDCEDVVDV
+1617 STDCEDVKEVTI
-1627 VVTPGT
+1627 TPGT
-1633 GVNAGK
+1633 GANAGK
-1639 YKINIGGY
+1639 YTIAVDGYNIISENGGTNFKRGDFWWTITARGDGTYAINGMNNNRNI
-1647 DVMPE
+1647 V
-1652 LSNSGLK
+1652 SNST
-1659 RGTFW
+1659 GTQFSHCAY
-1664 WNINEVSDNIYH
+1664 NAQGSY
-1676 ITAEGAESGRSLNL
+1676 SGW
-1690 YASTLAFTHYKDNG
+1690 YYP
-1704 AGLAYDVSFGRC
+1704 YFGRC
-1716 RQHHWTSEPV
+1716 RQHHWTSTPTITPSIT
-1726 LVPMVVLNSNSN
+1726 LGQTGN
-1738 IMVTSTNGQKLRST
+1738 IYITSTNGKTIKATNKLTLS
-1752 TMLTVTATHYGETTK
+1752 ATRYGTTTK

-1780 KSDGTALSSDA
+1780 KADGTTLPYDSHGTYISTESS
-1791 GGSYLQTDAE
+1791 
-1801 GELATSVYV
+1801 GELATTNIVV
-1810 TYAPTVTT
+1810 TYSPTVTT
-1818 DGIENVTITARD
+1818 DGIETVTITAQD
-1830 GHSPSPLSQ
+1830 NSSPSILATASR
-1839 TTRSAQVRHLPT
+1839 TIHVRHLPA
-1851 KFIIAQKVGDDW
+1851 KFLIATKVGDDW
-1863 YALPNDMGNNYTS
+1863 YALPNNMTAYGNP
-1876 STAAVK
+1876 AAIK
-1882 ISSVNESTGVAT
+1882 LSSVNEATGVAT
-1894 FYSEVTDQFA
+1894 YYSDQYDGEA
-1904 YQLLRSKA
+1904 VGSKNYLTWA
-1912 LDNAGMVFSSPA
+1912 LYAPVSSDNANYGYKQHGDRLRFADTYGSAHYLELKASDDDIKNSVASP
-1924 KSNNIIKAN
+1924 N
-1933 TTASTSTIGLYA
+1933 TSDHPLCELLPG
-1945 QSGWNN
+1945 
-1951 GATPT
+1951 
-1956 APYFEFTPTTND
+1956 TND
-1968 LVDYTLKNTFQNN
+1968 LIDYTLLNEGQSKY
-1981 FLGITTGTWG
+1981 LGVDGSKLWG
-1991 IGSTNNVRFFSID
+1991 AYVGSTTVRFLIPN
-2004 QQPAATITWQND
+2004 QQPAPTITWYND
-2016 MLEAVHATNKAE
+2016 MLDADHATNKAE

-2036 GANPL
+2036 GADPV
-2041 SCNDPSG
+2041 SCNST
-2048 LLTFDGWV
+2048 LLPTFCGWKDGAIATYV
-2056 TATWS
+2056 TSEPTYVQAGDAATTD
-2061 GYKTTGFTK
+2061 K
-2070 VVGGEPATSDVT
+2070 T
-2082 YYAVFKDANNRY
+2082 YYAVFKHATLDRW
-2094 YTQCPTIYSITYKA
+2094 YTDCPTIYTITYTA
-2108 NGGTGSDYVVYTMN
+2108 NGGTGADHLEYTMN

-2127 VAVATAGFTKE
+2127 ITVGAAGFSKE
-2138 GSTFVGW
+2138 GCTFVGW
-2145 TNPANAEGTII
+2145 TNPDDVDGTII

-2189 ASAGEKVATSGTEVS
+2189 ASAGEKVATGATDVTIS
-2204 INSTDFACAT
+2204 STDFACAT

-2233 TPSYTSSEFRLC
+2233 SPTYTSSEFRLC

-2265 YNQTYSIT
+2265 YNQTFSIT

-2319 KIGGAWYALPNNMSS
+2319 KIGGAWYALPNNMGS

-2341 LISVTEDANILNWT
+2341 LISVTEDANVLNWT

-2408 NYGWIVAE
+2408 AYGWIVAE

-2431 TRTGLMIS
+2431 TRTGLLIS

-2484 NVSLTSGHTQYGIDA
+2484 NVSLTSGHTQYGVNA

-2521 GLTDIT
+2521 GLADIT

-2876 IQTSADGSV
+2876 IQTSANGSV

-2973 ETAELIP
+2973 ETSELIP
-2980 LEFYAPNINGEYV
+2980 LEFYAPNVNGDYV

-3069 LYRDK
+3069 IYRDK